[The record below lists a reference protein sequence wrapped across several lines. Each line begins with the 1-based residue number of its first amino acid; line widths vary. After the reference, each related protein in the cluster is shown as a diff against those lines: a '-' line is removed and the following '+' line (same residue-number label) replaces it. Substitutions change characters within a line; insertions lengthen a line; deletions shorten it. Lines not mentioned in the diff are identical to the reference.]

1 MESTTQTSEKMREEV
16 LQGLKKSYKT
26 LPCKYL
32 YDERGS
38 ELFDQICEIEEYYPT
53 RTELKIMEDNLAEIL
68 KSIPDN
74 SILIELGSGS
84 SLKTRLLLDN
94 HQNLAGYV
102 PVDISED
109 FLLETAEI
117 LRSRYTN
124 LTIYPVVADY
134 THPFEITDLQ
144 LMHDHIVVY
153 YPGSTIGNFL
163 PEEAETFLK
172 QIHGICENDG
182 GLLIG
187 VDLKKDPEVLEAA
200 YNDSKGIT
208 AAFNK
213 NILTRLNRELNADF
227 NIDDFQHQSVYNKA
241 LGRVEMHL
249 ISRKEQDVCIDDE
262 VIHFKKG
269 ESIHTENSYKY
280 ELGMFEDMAAS
291 AGFQTEAVWTD
302 EKQYFGVLYLRR
314 TE

>member
-1 MESTTQTSEKMREEV
+1 MESTTQTVAHMREEV
-16 LQGLKKSYKT
+16 LQGLKNSYKT

-38 ELFDQICEIEEYYPT
+38 ELFDQICDLDEYYPT
-53 RTELKIMEDNLAEIL
+53 RTELKIMEDNLDDIL
-68 KSIPDN
+68 KAIPDN
-74 SILIELGSGS
+74 SVLIELGSGS

-94 HQNLAGYV
+94 HPNLAGYV
-102 PVDISED
+102 PVDISEE
-109 FLLETAEI
+109 FLLETVEK
-117 LRSRYTN
+117 LRSRYSN
-124 LTIYPVVADY
+124 IPIIPVVADY

-144 LMHDHIVVY
+144 ISHDHIVVY

-163 PEEAETFLK
+163 PSLAETFLK
-172 QIHGICENDG
+172 QISSICESDG

-187 VDLKKDPEVLEAA
+187 VDLEKDANVLEAA

-213 NILTRLNRELNADF
+213 NMLVRFNRELNADF
-227 NIDDFQHQSVYNKA
+227 DIENFEHKSVYNKA

-249 ISRKEQDVCIDDE
+249 ISTTEQDIHIGDE
-262 VIHFKKG
+262 EIHLKKG

-280 ELGMFEDMAAS
+280 EIGLFEEMARS
-291 AGFQTEAVWTD
+291 AGFETAKVWTD
-302 EKQYFGVLYLRR
+302 DRNYFSILYLNKIK
-314 TE
+314 

>member
-1 MESTTQTSEKMREEV
+1 MREEV

-53 RTELKIMEDNLAEIL
+53 RTELKIMEDNLDEIL
-68 KSIPDN
+68 KSIPAN

-94 HQNLAGYV
+94 HPNLAGYV

-109 FLLETAEI
+109 FLLETAET

-124 LTIYPVVADY
+124 LPIHPVVADY

-144 LMHDHIVVY
+144 LPHDHIVVY

-163 PEEAETFLK
+163 PAEAETFLK
-172 QIHGICENDG
+172 QIHGICEHDG

-249 ISRKEQDVCIDDE
+249 ISGKEQDVCIDDE
-262 VIHFKKG
+262 MIHFKKG

-280 ELGMFEDMAAS
+280 ELGMFEEMAVS
-291 AGFQTEAVWTD
+291 AGFTTDALWTD
-302 EKQYFGVLYLRR
+302 EKEYFSVLYLRR
-314 TE
+314 IE